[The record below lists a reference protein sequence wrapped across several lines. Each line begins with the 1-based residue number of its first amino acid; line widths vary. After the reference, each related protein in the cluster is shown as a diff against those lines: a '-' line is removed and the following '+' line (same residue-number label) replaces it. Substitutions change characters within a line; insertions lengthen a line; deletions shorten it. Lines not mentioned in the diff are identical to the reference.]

1 MSILEVKNLT
11 IQFGGLRA
19 VDDFNLSLEKG
30 ELVAVIG
37 PNGAGKTTVFNML
50 TGIYRPTAGSIELEG
65 ESLVGL
71 KPYQFAQRG
80 ITRTFQNIRLFAN
93 ASVADNV
100 KMAATMHGKD
110 NLASCL
116 LRTRKMVEH
125 ERELDEKVMSL
136 LERLNMA
143 DKADLLAK
151 NLPYG
156 DQRRL
161 EIARALMTDPKILLL
176 DEPVAGMIT
185 TELEEMAQLVAK
197 IRKDFN
203 LSIIMIEH
211 HMNFVMPIADRI
223 KVVDFGKT
231 ISEGTPTW
239 CRRTR
244 RSSKP
249 IWEEDTRMSMLEVKD
264 LHVSYGAI
272 KAVQGIS
279 FEMEQGETVALIGS
293 NGAGKSTTLRT
304 ISGLEKAKSG
314 SIVFQGQELTKLK
327 PHQIVELGIAH
338 VPEGRRVFAR
348 MSVDENLRM
357 GANIIKD
364 RAQIK
369 QDLERVYD
377 IFPRLRERMKQQA
390 GTLSGGEQQMLALGR
405 ALMTNG
411 SLLMLDEPSMG
422 LAPIIVEEIFKI
434 IRQINESGTSI
445 LLIEQNA
452 FLALTTASH
461 AYVLETGKIT
471 MQGKSSDLLA
481 DKRVKDAY
489 LGA

>member
-1 MSILEVKNLT
+1 
-11 IQFGGLRA
+11 
-19 VDDFNLSLEKG
+19 
-30 ELVAVIG
+30 
-37 PNGAGKTTVFNML
+37 
-50 TGIYRPTAGSIELEG
+50 
-65 ESLVGL
+65 
-71 KPYQFAQRG
+71 
-80 ITRTFQNIRLFAN
+80 
-93 ASVADNV
+93 
-100 KMAATMHGKD
+100 
-110 NLASCL
+110 
-116 LRTRKMVEH
+116 
-125 ERELDEKVMSL
+125 
-136 LERLNMA
+136 
-143 DKADLLAK
+143 
-151 NLPYG
+151 
-156 DQRRL
+156 
-161 EIARALMTDPKILLL
+161 
-176 DEPVAGMIT
+176 
-185 TELEEMAQLVAK
+185 
-197 IRKDFN
+197 
-203 LSIIMIEH
+203 
-211 HMNFVMPIADRI
+211 
-223 KVVDFGKT
+223 
-231 ISEGTPTW
+231 
-239 CRRTR
+239 
-244 RSSKP
+244 
-249 IWEEDTRMSMLEVKD
+249 MSMLEVKD

-411 SLLMLDEPSMG
+411 RLMLDEPSMG